1 VHSTFCIKKKRVAK
15 GNLRRTPKAWRYKK
29 HDKRDT
35 TTNMT
40 RGTPTE
46 KKPKLLAM
54 SKPARKEYIKS
65 ASTSPIDS
73 HLDTYRRRA

>member
-15 GNLRRTPKAWRYKK
+15 SNLRRTPKAWRYKK

-46 KKPKLLAM
+46 EKTK
-54 SKPARKEYIKS
+54 
-65 ASTSPIDS
+65 T
-73 HLDTYRRRA
+73 TGNV